1 MVDGFQPDFTA
12 MKPDWTVIA
21 NATRARLLQQE
32 QGAPM
37 VILESFIHP
46 EGRGKVSELAD
57 DKAGQQKTDR
67 FGGAAYEPRVNAKR
81 KEHTEFARELA
92 HLLEQEAQLDHFRSL
107 TIFASSPF
115 LGELKAELG
124 KATLRRL
131 ISTHE
136 QDLTSLGLSELE
148 ERIAHELALHGAMIH

>member
-1 MVDGFQPDFTA
+1 
-12 MKPDWTVIA
+12 MKPDWTLIA

-46 EGRGKVSELAD
+46 AGGRGKASDLARER
-57 DKAGQQKTDR
+57 AGQAHNDR
-67 FGGAAYEPRVNAKR
+67 VGGAAYEPRVDAKR
-81 KEHTEFARELA
+81 EEHTEFARELA

-115 LGELKAELG
+115 LGEIKAELG
-124 KATLRRL
+124 RATLRL
-131 ISTHE
+131 LVTAQE
-136 QDLTSLGLSELE
+136 LDLTSFGLSELE
-148 ERIAHELALHGAMIH
+148 ERIAHELALHGAAIH

>member
-1 MVDGFQPDFTA
+1 
-12 MKPDWTVIA
+12 MKPDWTLIA

-46 EGRGKVSELAD
+46 AGGRGKAGRARD
-57 DKAGQQKTDR
+57 DGV
-67 FGGAAYEPRVNAKR
+67 GGAAYEPRVDAR
-81 KEHTEFARELA
+81 REEHTEFARELA

-115 LGELKAELG
+115 LGEIKAELG
-124 KATLRRL
+124 RATLRL
-131 ISTHE
+131 LVTAQE
-136 QDLTSLGLSELE
+136 LDLTSLGLSELE
-148 ERIAHELALHGAMIH
+148 ERIAQELALHGAAIH